1 MKRIELQVDGMS
13 CGACVKRVGAALGS
27 LAGVG
32 EVRVD
37 LASGR
42 VGVAAQVDSREL
54 LAALQQAGYPARV
67 LGPANPA
74 EARQPA
80 GCGGSGCCCR

>member
-1 MKRIELQVDGMS
+1 MKTIELQVDGMS

-37 LASGR
+37 LAGGKVR
-42 VGVAAQVDSREL
+42 VEAEVDSREL

-74 EARQPA
+74 EARQAA

>member
-1 MKRIELQVDGMS
+1 MKTIELQVEGMS
-13 CGACVKRVGAALGS
+13 CGACVKRVSAALGS

-37 LASGR
+37 LASGK

-74 EARQPA
+74 EARQTG
-80 GCGGSGCCCR
+80 GCGGASCCCR